1 MRQTIAVMAVLLG
14 SACSTSGDPRPSP
27 QVSTAPGRLG
37 GDAMAGFEASLAADV
52 VAPAAPPSVQSAL
65 AVLSGDV
72 VGPPIPRDVRA
83 PTPWLADLSWS
94 GPQRVAH
101 AKSARQ
107 AVVNELFEKAGA
119 SWPPKEVLYRVFKQ
133 EREFEVWA
141 GDGQSELKL
150 IGTYGICAASGDLGP
165 KRKEGDYQE
174 PEGFYKIGY
183 FYPTSSYY
191 LAAQVNYPNQSD
203 KIRGDK
209 TAPGSDILI
218 HGRCASIG
226 CISMTDER
234 VEEIYLVGWAAFL
247 EGKPTLIHS
256 FPSRDIEKLQRDPKY
271 AEHHAF
277 WAEIEPAMLMFD
289 EEHRIPKVQIES
301 DGSYVITPFGD

>member
-1 MRQTIAVMAVLLG
+1 MRRMLALLAVLLG
-14 SACSTSGDPRPSP
+14 TACSTSGERRPSP
-27 QVSTAPGRLG
+27 QVSTAPLG
-37 GDAMAGFEASLAADV
+37 DVLTNVDRAA
-52 VAPAAPPSVQSAL
+52 PPPPAPPSVQSAL
-65 AVLSGDV
+65 AMLSGAPV
-72 VGPPIPRDVRA
+72 TAPARDVRA
-83 PTPWLADLSWS
+83 PTPWLADLGWS
-94 GPQRVAH
+94 GTQRVAH

-119 SWPPKEVLYRVFKQ
+119 SWPPKDVLYRVFKQ

-141 GDGQSELKL
+141 GDGESELKL

-165 KRKEGDYQE
+165 KRKEGDYQV

-183 FYPTSSYY
+183 FFPTSSYY

-247 EGKPTLIHS
+247 EGKTTQIHS
-256 FPSRDIEKLQRDPKY
+256 FPSRDIEKLKRDPKY
-271 AEHHAF
+271 AQHRDF
-277 WAEIEPAMLMFD
+277 WTEIEPAMKAFD
-289 EEHRIPKVQIES
+289 ETHRIPAVRIEA
-301 DGSYVITPFGD
+301 DGRYVVTPFGA

>member
-1 MRQTIAVMAVLLG
+1 MRASIGLLAVFLSA
-14 SACSTSGDPRPSP
+14 ACSTGGERRPSP
-27 QVSTAPGRLG
+27 QVSTAP
-37 GDAMAGFEASLAADV
+37 LAEVLTQVDRAT
-52 VAPAAPPSVQSAL
+52 APPAAPPSVKSAL
-65 AVLSGDV
+65 AVLSG
-72 VGPPIPRDVRA
+72 GPVAPPARDVRE
-83 PTPWLADLSWS
+83 PTTWLADLGWS
-94 GPQRVAH
+94 GTQRVAH

-107 AVVNELFEKAGA
+107 ATVNELFEKAGA
-119 SWPPKEVLYRVFKQ
+119 SWPPKDVLYRIFKQ

-141 GDGQSELKL
+141 GDGESELKL

-165 KRKEGDYQE
+165 KRKEGDYQV

-209 TAPGSDILI
+209 KAPGSDILI

-247 EGKPTLIHS
+247 AGKPTIIHS
-256 FPSRDIEKLQRDPKY
+256 FPSRDIDKLEGDPKH
-271 AEHHAF
+271 AQHHDF
-277 WAEIEPAMLMFD
+277 WREIEPGMRAFD
-289 EEHRIPKVQIES
+289 ESHRIPNVRIEP
-301 DGSYVITPFGD
+301 DGRYVITPHGA